1 MKKKDEGAIH
11 KLLAMIILMWAV
23 LCWNVLLEV
32 MRAGYV
38 NRYLED
44 CITQANLAALL
55 IDPYYYGAT
64 GELVFDNVEETKAVF
79 SEFIEKG
86 LGSEETR
93 QKLGIMGEVQ
103 ILDFRVYEVTSIGIT
118 EFVYNASK
126 VCSQTLYD
134 KAVAVTA
141 PDGTDIQNSSIYARI
156 AVPIEFL
163 FGVEIMA
170 EKEHCVDMVS
180 EEIVYE

>member
-23 LCWNVLLEV
+23 LCWGVLLEV

-55 IDPYYYGAT
+55 IDPYHYGST
-64 GELVFDNVEETKAVF
+64 GELVFENVEETKAVF
-79 SEFIEKG
+79 SEFMG

-93 QKLGIMGEVQ
+93 QKFGMTGDVQ
-103 ILDFRVYEVTSIGIT
+103 ILDFRVYEVTSIGTT
-118 EFVYNASK
+118 EFVYDA
-126 VCSQTLYD
+126 VHACSQTLYD

-163 FGVEIMA
+163 FGVEITVV
-170 EKEHCVDMVS
+170 KEHCVDMVS
-180 EEIVYE
+180 EEIMYE

>member
-23 LCWNVLLEV
+23 LCWGVLLEV

-38 NRYLED
+38 SRYLED

-55 IDPYYYGAT
+55 I
-64 GELVFDNVEETKAVF
+64 EETRTVF
-79 SEFIEKG
+79 SEFIGKG
-86 LGSEETR
+86 LGSEKTR
-93 QKLGIMGEVQ
+93 QKLGITGEVQ
-103 ILDFRVYEVTSIGIT
+103 ILDFRVYEVTSIGTT
-118 EFVYNASK
+118 EFVYDASRA
-126 VCSQTLYD
+126 CSQTLYD

-163 FGVEIMA
+163 FGVEITA
-170 EKEHCVDMVS
+170 VKEHCVDMVS